1 MIVGV
6 HGIGHYPRALRL
18 RSTEAAA
25 DEMSALWAEAL
36 DDGLTALTGHAPT
49 PTPQVRVAYYS
60 HLLHRGTPQGEQ
72 DPGDLDEDEQ
82 DLFTGW
88 VDQLI
93 VASAA
98 PVPQGTRTYRAR
110 AAGEWLAG
118 RLGDHVLGFALAFA
132 REVSTYLNN
141 DQRRQAVRDAVAAV
155 IVEARPRILIAH
167 SLGSVAAY
175 ESLWQHPELEIEL
188 LVTLGSPLAMPG
200 VVFPRLTP
208 TPASGRGSRPPGVAA
223 WANLADVGDIVAIPR
238 AGLAPFFDGVTC
250 DEPAI
255 NIDSRAFHGV
265 RHYLRARETAQAIA
279 PYISDGLSSPI

>member
-6 HGIGHYPRALRL
+6 HGIGHYPRALQL

-25 DEMSALWAEAL
+25 DELSAVWTEAL
-36 DDGLTALTGHAPT
+36 NDGLTGFTGHEAT
-49 PTPQVRVAYYS
+49 SGPQVRVAYYS
-60 HLLHRGTPQGEQ
+60 HLLHRGTQQGEQ

-82 DLFTGW
+82 DLFTSW

-93 VASAA
+93 RASAA
-98 PVPQGTRTYRAR
+98 PVPQGSRTYRAR

-118 RLGDHVLGFALAFA
+118 HLGDQVLRFALTFA
-132 REVSTYLNN
+132 REVSTYLNSG
-141 DQRRQAVRDAVAAV
+141 QRRQAVRDAVARV
-155 IVEARPRILIAH
+155 IAEARPRIVIAH

-175 ESLWQHPELEIEL
+175 ETLWQHPDLEIDL

-200 VVFPRLTP
+200 VVFPRLEP
-208 TPASGRGSRPPGVAA
+208 TPVNGRGGRPPGVAA

-238 AGLAPFFDGVTC
+238 AGLAPSFNGVTR

-255 NIDSRAFHGV
+255 EIDRRSFHGV
-265 RHYLRARETAQAIA
+265 EHYLRARETAQVVA
-279 PYISDGLSSPI
+279 PYIAEEFRSPI